1 MRVVFLDRDGT
12 MGGTGG
18 GIDPKLFRLYD
29 ETMSAISL
37 LKKQGFEIIMITNQS
52 RISRGY
58 FTEEAFNIE
67 TRKMLSNLKNGQCEI
82 KDYFYCP
89 HYNEECECQK
99 PDIGMIKKACLR
111 YPFIDL
117 SHSYFIGDNGSTDM
131 VCADN
136 AKLNKILVRTG
147 WGESSL
153 TTHRYLWNDIEP
165 DAVVSNIYEAAKW
178 ICNNE

>member
-18 GIDPKLFRLYD
+18 GIAPKLFRLYD
-29 ETMSAISL
+29 ETMPAIRL
-37 LKKQGFEIIMITNQS
+37 LKKRGFEIIIITNQS

-58 FTEEAFNIE
+58 FTEESFNKE
-67 TRKMLSNLKNGQCEI
+67 TRKMLSYLKNSQCEI

-89 HYNEECECQK
+89 HDKDNCECQK
-99 PDIGMIKKACLR
+99 PGIGMIKEACLR
-111 YPFIDL
+111 YPFINM
-117 SHSYFIGDNGSTDM
+117 SQSYFIGDNGSTDM